1 MACVKRRGREERK
14 KNRRKGERK
23 KERKKE
29 RKGKGEKGKIKNKI
43 IEKQMNY
50 LFLENM
56 ICKLYRLLLLGSED
70 RRS

>member
-14 KNRRKGERK
+14 KIEE
-23 KERKKE
+23 KEKEKKE

-50 LFLENM
+50 LFLEIM